1 VSKAE
6 ERVARIAGC
15 DEVRDLLPE
24 HLLGTLAPEDD
35 AAVRR
40 HLRGCGGCR
49 GELAMLGEGLATFS
63 RAAHQAD
70 PPPELRDRVLT
81 AVAEEQIEQAAQD
94 APAKRPGR
102 SRRWLAL
109 AAAIVVAAGA
119 IAWGTAET
127 MRANRASATAGTY
140 TRFLDALGGREV
152 RVAKLNGA
160 GGRQVEGSAILYDSD
175 VGQSWVLVLVRSPG
189 ATGEVQ
195 VVLKSPHRRIDMH
208 PTEFNEEGST
218 DAWLVTGNDISRFDR
233 VQVFDDAGKLI
244 ASGRVHQS

>member
-1 VSKAE
+1 VSRAE
-6 ERVARIAGC
+6 PGIARIADC
-15 DEVRDLLPE
+15 DEVRELLPE

-70 PPPELRDRVLT
+70 PPPQLRDRVLS
-81 AVAEEQIEQAAQD
+81 AVAEEQAEQASRGES
-94 APAKRPGR
+94 AKRPAR
-102 SRRWLAL
+102 SRRWIAL

-127 MRANRASATAGTY
+127 VRANRASATAATY

-152 RVAKLNGA
+152 RVAKLTGA
-160 GGRQVEGSAILYDSD
+160 HGRQVEGSAILYDSD

-189 ATGEVQ
+189 ATGTVK
-195 VVLKSPHRRIDMH
+195 VVLKSPNRRIDMH
-208 PTEFNEEGST
+208 PTEFNDEGST
-218 DAWLVTGNDISRFDR
+218 DAWLVTSNDISRFDR
-233 VQVFDDAGKLI
+233 VLVYNGAGKLL
-244 ASGRVHQS
+244 ATGRVHQS